1 MPRFGLL
8 NYSSGNYG
16 SVRNALLHLGIEPLE
31 ITRPEQMR
39 EASHLVLPGVGAFP
53 AAMDRLAQL
62 DLIDEL
68 REQVVVQKKPFLGI
82 CIGMQILAEV
92 GLEFGERQGLGF
104 LRGRVERIDAESRGL
119 RTPHMGWNQLVPRKD
134 SPLLADLPTPSS
146 FYFVHSFHLRLH
158 DPADAAA
165 TCEYGGEITACV
177 QRDNIFGVQFHPEKS
192 QRDGLRLLRNFSR
205 L

>member
-1 MPRFGLL
+1 MPCLGLL
-8 NYSSGNYG
+8 NYGSGNYG

-39 EASHLVLPGVGAFP
+39 EASRLVLPGVGSFP

-68 REQVVVQKKPFLGI
+68 REQVVVRKKPFLGI

-92 GLEFGERQGLGF
+92 GEEFEERRGLGF
-104 LRGRVERIDAESRGL
+104 VRGRVQRIDAESHGL
-119 RTPHMGWNQLVPRKD
+119 RAPHMGWNHLLPRKD
-134 SPLLADLPTPSS
+134 CPLLAGLPTPSS
-146 FYFVHSFHLRLH
+146 FYFVHSFHLRLD
-158 DPADAAA
+158 DPADSAAA
-165 TCEYGGEITACV
+165 CSYGGEITACV